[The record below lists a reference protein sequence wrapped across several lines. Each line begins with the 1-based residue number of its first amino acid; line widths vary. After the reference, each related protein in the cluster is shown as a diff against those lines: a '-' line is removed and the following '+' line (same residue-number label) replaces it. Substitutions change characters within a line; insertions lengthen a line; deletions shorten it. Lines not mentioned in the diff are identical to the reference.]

1 MADFERVEDFE
12 YEDNTEE
19 RNTDFA
25 IVSDLQAELY
35 LKKIKRSREEHDRLV
50 QLALD
55 EIAEI
60 NEKVQSLDAK
70 LESETGYFKKLLFD
84 YFTKVSH
91 KETKTQESY
100 KLLSGSLV
108 LKKPTQKMAPDKERL
123 LAYVKENNMPEFVK
137 VKEDIDW
144 AAYKKECEI
153 VDGKVVNVQ
162 TGDMLPEDVI
172 AVEDVPGEFDVKI

>member
-1 MADFERVEDFE
+1 MEEEIYELMENEAEGFKIDNDNTCDWAIKVIKKETEEIERLIKIADSEIEELQQKKESLRKSLESKTGYLKSKLFE
-12 YEDNTEE
+12 Y
-19 RNTDFA
+19 FG
-25 IVSDLQAELY
+25 
-35 LKKIKRSREEHDRLV
+35 
-50 QLALD
+50 
-55 EIAEI
+55 
-60 NEKVQSLDAK
+60 KV
-70 LESETGYFKKLLFD
+70 E
-84 YFTKVSH
+84 H

-144 AAYKKECEI
+144 AAYKKECQI

>member
-1 MADFERVEDFE
+1 MEDFERVEDFE
-12 YEDNTEE
+12 YEDNTEAA
-19 RNTDFA
+19 NSDFS
-25 IVSDLQAELY
+25 IVSDLQAEHY
-35 LKKIKRSREEHDRLV
+35 LKNIKKATEEHDRLV
-50 QLALD
+50 KLATEEIENLTKQIATLD
-55 EIAEI
+55 EKYKNA
-60 NEKVQSLDAK
+60 
-70 LESETGYFKKLLFD
+70 TGYFKMKLFE
-84 YFTKVSH
+84 YFGKVEH
-91 KETKTQESY
+91 RATKTQESY

-108 LKKPTQKMAPDKERL
+108 FKKPTQKMAPDKERL

-144 AAYKKECEI
+144 AAYKKECQI